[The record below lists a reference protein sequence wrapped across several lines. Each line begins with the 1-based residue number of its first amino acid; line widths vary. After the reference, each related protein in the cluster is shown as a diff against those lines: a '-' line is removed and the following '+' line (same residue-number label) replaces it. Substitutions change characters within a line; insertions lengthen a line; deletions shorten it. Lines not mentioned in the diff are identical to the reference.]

1 MWSLFDTEFDLFLN
15 IKLNIICYNISYNIP
30 FFDTVSGDKDI
41 IPMFIIK
48 IKPLY
53 VIFKY
58 AFIMNTT

>member
-48 IKPLY
+48 IKPH
-53 VIFKY
+53 VRHI
-58 AFIMNTT
+58 